1 MPDSNVVMR
10 WAGITRR
17 QLDHWVDKEFIKPV
31 RHSGRGLNGVQY
43 DWSMEEAR
51 VVERMG
57 KLVAAGI
64 PPAMAHKFARGDQ
77 AAIERLLYAVAPC
90 VTELRWRLLPGDEVR
105 GRSTAASEPEP
116 CG

>member
-1 MPDSNVVMR
+1 MPNSEQVMR

-17 QLDHWVDKEFIKPV
+17 QLDHWVEKEFIKPV
-31 RHSGRGLNGVQY
+31 THSGRGFGGIQY
-43 DWSMEEAR
+43 DWSAEEAR
-51 VVERMG
+51 TVERMG

-64 PPAMAHKFARGDQ
+64 PPAMAHKFARGEQ

-105 GRSTAASEPEP
+105 GRGVASTEAEP

>member
-77 AAIERLLYAVAPC
+77 VAIERLLYAVAPC

-105 GRSTAASEPEP
+105 GRSTVTTEPEP